1 MRAKSRDRAFAQ
13 GFGRLRIWAACA
25 CLLCVFCCAEPVR
38 AAGESAETRPEPGGL
53 ERLYDDAR
61 ITGGLYFF
69 GRDRRRYDTERKT
82 YKTNLRHGSLQA
94 NLDLVSGY
102 AWEHLGVDFGVFT
115 SHDLFNYGAPDHEM
129 GFMPWQDPWHP
140 DWDKHFTLTDVSVYK
155 AALKAK
161 AGPAMAQSGLA
172 PARRAGVLA

>member
-1 MRAKSRDRAFAQ
+1 M
-13 GFGRLRIWAACA
+13 
-25 CLLCVFCCAEPVR
+25 
-38 AAGESAETRPEPGGL
+38 TTPGL
-53 ERLYDDAR
+53 P
-61 ITGGLYFF
+61 GGLYFF

-129 GFMPWQDPWHP
+129 ASCPGRIPG
-140 DWDKHFTLTDVSVYK
+140 TRIGTST
-155 AALKAK
+155 
-161 AGPAMAQSGLA
+161 S
-172 PARRAGVLA
+172 R